1 MMRRAVNARKRTMSD
16 HLALM
21 EESKGW
27 FSELEWTAREEMRAL
42 GRLESAVRDAV
53 KETGYSAAEALR
65 LQRRIGAP
73 LAVETIWQ
81 DYKAEMKRAYRR

>member
-1 MMRRAVNARKRTMSD
+1 MSD
-16 HLALM
+16 HLKLM
-21 EESKGW
+21 EESKDW

-42 GRLESAVRDAV
+42 GRLDSTVKEAV
-53 KETGYSAAEALR
+53 KETGYPASEAWR
-65 LQRRIGAP
+65 LQRRIGAA